1 LPKVFGFFSLLSAP
15 KFFPPTYLPPLSY
28 IPPTYLTSF
37 CTHSIIKARE
47 NLKWEGK
54 RRRAELGA
62 KSGRVEVAAKSG
74 RAKVAA
80 KSGRAKV
87 AARNER
93 AEMVARTTHLKWES
107 KVRGQ
112 NRSLKVSSLPSFHF
126 LLLFSCV
133 VLL

>member
-80 KSGRAKV
+80 K
-87 AARNER
+87 NER